1 MNRNEG
7 DVLGRGR
14 YKLIKRLGKGSYG
27 EVWLAGDTELDMNVA
42 IKTLHPSSGSITD
55 LQKEAR
61 TQARLNHQNIAKI
74 NNVDIDERFI
84 SMEYIEGESLEHC
97 LRAYIT
103 NKTWIQEGKAMQ
115 FLTQCF
121 EALKYAHK
129 KSVVHGDIKPANIMI
144 HRDDTIKLTDFG
156 VAKVISEQST
166 GYSTNIVRRLGTIT
180 YMAPEV
186 LNGEPRTVKSDLF
199 SLGILAYLLFTGRH
213 PFYSTHPS
221 GLFSV
226 RENILS
232 DEEPTEPRKINP
244 KIPEIHETVIMKMLA
259 KNPVNAKYC
268 SQCGESLEKVRKDQ
282 YKGKSP
288 LELQNRAFQLN
299 ALGDYEEAI
308 KFCDAAIKREKKFA
322 DAHQT
327 RGFALSNLG
336 RTKKALEAYQR
347 ALEYS
352 TDRAQKANI
361 HTNRCYIYMV
371 ESDPQNMIN
380 ELKLALKENPYHSKA
395 KDLLERY
402 QTK

>member
-14 YKLIKRLGKGSYG
+14 YKLIKRLGKGSYE

-259 KNPVNAKYC
+259 KNPEDRYTDVEKAYEEFTDIGLLCQFCDFKNPVNAKYC

-308 KFCDAAIKREKKFA
+308 KFCDAAIKMEK
-322 DAHQT
+322 
-327 RGFALSNLG
+327 NLPM
-336 RTKKALEAYQR
+336 RTKPE
-347 ALEYS
+347 
-352 TDRAQKANI
+352 
-361 HTNRCYIYMV
+361 
-371 ESDPQNMIN
+371 
-380 ELKLALKENPYHSKA
+380 
-395 KDLLERY
+395 DLHF
-402 QTK
+402 QI